1 MPHPSSIT
9 RHATLADLES
19 LVALEHATFA
29 TDRISRRQWRHHIG
43 SANASVLVA
52 GGTGAVEAAAVV
64 LYRRNARNARLY
76 SLAVATRARGTGL
89 GKTLLAATETDA
101 RAHGCRSMH
110 LEVRTG
116 NVAAITMYARA
127 GYARTAHV
135 TGFYEDGEDAW
146 RYVKSLAPVNAGTRT
161 SERVTGPRRGG

>member
-1 MPHPSSIT
+1 MPHPSPAT
-9 RHATLADLES
+9 RRATLADLES

-52 GGTGAVEAAAVV
+52 GGTGAIDAAAVV
-64 LYRRNARNARLY
+64 FYRRNARNARLY

-89 GKTLLAATETDA
+89 GKALLAAAETDA

-110 LEVRTG
+110 LEVRTDNG
-116 NVAAITMYARA
+116 AAITMYERA
-127 GYARTAHV
+127 GYARTARV
-135 TGFYEDGEDAW
+135 TSFYEDSGDAW
-146 RYVKSLAPVNAGTRT
+146 RYAKSLAPAGADAAAPA
-161 SERVTGPRRGG
+161 RVTGPRCSN